1 MPSVNALFSAAPK
14 HEVAHGILCGEAL
27 NQNNNQ
33 RSRILPLGEAITLR
47 GAAGKR
53 LEATDPSA
61 VPMGSE
67 LHRVDDA
74 EFDRFLAALTARTGL
89 VVHVTDQGRTII
101 KNIAESTLNSA
112 MQTPGRPAQNAANVA
127 IRLEP
132 PFITK
137 LRALVHLLT
146 DPEAKRA
153 ENFDV
158 AEHEDDEW

>member
-1 MPSVNALFSAAPK
+1 MYYYGTNHWVTDVIEGPDGRPWYQV
-14 HEVAHGILCGEAL
+14 ED
-27 NQNNNQ
+27 Q
-33 RSRILPLGEAITLR
+33 LGRTKTAIPYEHLR
-47 GAAGKR
+47 FI
-53 LEATDPSA
+53 
-61 VPMGSE
+61 
-67 LHRVDDA
+67 DDA